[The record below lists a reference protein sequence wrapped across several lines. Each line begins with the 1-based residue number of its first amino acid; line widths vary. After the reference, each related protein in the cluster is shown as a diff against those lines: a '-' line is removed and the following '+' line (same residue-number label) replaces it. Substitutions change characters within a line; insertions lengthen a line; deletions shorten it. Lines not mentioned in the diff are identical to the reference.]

1 MTSFQPEELI
11 QYSSIV
17 NSYALP
23 QNVYVKYKTDWNT
36 FERIQAFDSNVST
49 VRATSTT
56 NLSYYTFVDYVEKN
70 SFKNGQYL
78 HVLYLPNSNWNVV
91 QKN

>member
-1 MTSFQPEELI
+1 MTSFQPEVLI

-56 NLSYYTFVDYVEKN
+56 NLSYYSFVNYVERA

-78 HVLYLPNSNWNVV
+78 HVLYLPNSNWDLV